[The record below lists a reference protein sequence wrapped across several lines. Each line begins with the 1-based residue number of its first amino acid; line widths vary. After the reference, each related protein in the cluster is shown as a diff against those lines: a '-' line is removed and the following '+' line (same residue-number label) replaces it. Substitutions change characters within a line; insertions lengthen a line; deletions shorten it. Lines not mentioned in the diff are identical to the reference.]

1 MTPNEIAQSYIDVTK
16 SLMDVLVEENV
27 ALASSKIER
36 IIDLQDA
43 KRTAAELYETRVRDI
58 TEQPEVLDLASPAL
72 RQELDRIT
80 EAFETATSLNANALR
95 AAMELNRQLVR
106 TIAQSVERQRIT
118 AAGYTSNGNAY
129 ARPSASHHRD
139 TVPISLDQTF

>member
-1 MTPNEIAQSYIDVTK
+1 M
-16 SLMDVLVEENV
+16 
-27 ALASSKIER
+27 
-36 IIDLQDA
+36 
-43 KRTAAELYETRVRDI
+43 
-58 TEQPEVLDLASPAL
+58 ASPAL
-72 RQELDRIT
+72 RQELDRVT
-80 EAFETATSLNANALR
+80 VAFETATSLNANALR

-129 ARPSASHHRD
+129 ARPSASPHGD